1 MKILISI
8 LLAALSFTP
17 LISLADTEG
26 DIWKKLK
33 NGGLVVLMRHTH
45 TTVKDTKPL
54 LRDPSCVKERNLSDK
69 GKKVAAR
76 IGNMFKTNG
85 VSVSNVLTSPYCR
98 TSDTGKIAFG
108 SSQPVDYLTVLEAL
122 PTEQAEAN
130 TEILMETIGSYSG
143 KGNLVLVTHAPN
155 INAVSFENVEMGAFL
170 VFQPMGGGEFDEIGK
185 INLAP

>member
-1 MKILISI
+1 MKTLISI
-8 LLAALSFTP
+8 LLTILFFQP
-17 LISLADTEG
+17 LISFADAEG
-26 DIWKKLK
+26 EIWGKLK

-54 LRDPSCVKERNLSDK
+54 LRDPSCVKERNLSEK

-76 IGNMFKTNG
+76 IGKLFTTKG
-85 VSVSNVLTSPYCR
+85 VSVSKVLTSPYCR

-108 SSQPVDYLTVLEAL
+108 SSQPVEYLTVLEAL
-122 PTEQAEAN
+122 SQEQAESN
-130 TEILMETIGSYSG
+130 TEQLMQKIGSYSG
-143 KGNLVLVTHAPN
+143 KGNLILVTHAPN

-170 VFQPMGGGEFDEIGK
+170 VFKPMGGDEFDEIGK

>member
-1 MKILISI
+1 VKILISI
-8 LLAALSFTP
+8 LLFILSFQP
-17 LISLADTEG
+17 LNSFADAEG
-26 DIWKKLK
+26 DIWEKLK

-54 LRDPSCVKERNLSDK
+54 LRDPSCVKERNLSEE

-76 IGNMFKTNG
+76 IGQAFTTKG
-85 VSVSNVLTSPYCR
+85 VPVSNILASPYCR

-122 PTEQAEAN
+122 PQEQADAN
-130 TEILMETIGSYSG
+130 TEQLMQKIGSYSG
-143 KGNLVLVTHAPN
+143 KGNLILVTHAPN

-170 VFQPMGGGEFDEIGK
+170 VFQPMGGDEFDEIGK

>member
-1 MKILISI
+1 MKTLISI
-8 LLAALSFTP
+8 LLSILSFQP
-17 LISLADTEG
+17 LICFADKEG
-26 DIWKKLK
+26 EIWEKLK

-45 TTVKDTKPL
+45 TIVKDTKPL
-54 LRDPSCVKERNLSDK
+54 LRDPTCVKERNLSEK

-76 IGNMFKTNG
+76 IGNMFKTKG
-85 VSVSNVLTSPYCR
+85 VSVSKVLTSPYCR

-108 SSQPVDYLTVLEAL
+108 SSQPAKYLTVLEAL
-122 PTEQAEAN
+122 PQEQAEAN
-130 TEILMETIGSYSG
+130 TEQLMQKIGSYSG
-143 KGNLVLVTHAPN
+143 SGNLVLVTHAPN